1 MINRF
6 TERLA
11 RWQKFH
17 GRHDLPWQSHGVY
30 ETWISEI
37 MLQQTQVKVVIPYY
51 KQFIVR
57 FPDVQTLA
65 NAPLDD
71 VLSHWAGLGYY
82 SRARNLHKTAQIIV
96 ENYEGK
102 IPKNLDKLKE
112 LPGIGRSTAGAIL
125 SLGFGL
131 RGVIQDGNVKRLLAR
146 LFAIT
151 GDLSKSKA
159 QNDLWSLADS
169 LTPQEGEACRSHTQG
184 MMDLGSIICRRIRPD
199 CPICPFQNDCLAF
212 QQNSI
217 AKFPAPKQANKR
229 QDELWVVLQIVNQ
242 ADETLFIKRP
252 AKGIWGGLYAPPI
265 GPSLKELGNDMNLNA
280 VAEAE
285 FIGDIAH
292 AFSHF
297 KVRLEHYRLKIGED
311 HVRASGEWQMAQL
324 FQKGI
329 PAPIQ
334 KLLDKDSA

>member
-1 MINRF
+1 MPCC
-6 TERLA
+6 ESSSSGLRL
-11 RWQKFH
+11 
-17 GRHDLPWQSHGVY
+17 PI
-30 ETWISEI
+30 T
-37 MLQQTQVKVVIPYY
+37 
-51 KQFIVR
+51 
-57 FPDVQTLA
+57 
-65 NAPLDD
+65 
-71 VLSHWAGLGYY
+71 
-82 SRARNLHKTAQIIV
+82 SRAIN
-96 ENYEGK
+96 
-102 IPKNLDKLKE
+102 
-112 LPGIGRSTAGAIL
+112 
-125 SLGFGL
+125 
-131 RGVIQDGNVKRLLAR
+131 
-146 LFAIT
+146 
-151 GDLSKSKA
+151 
-159 QNDLWSLADS
+159 
-169 LTPQEGEACRSHTQG
+169 GEACQDGFTQG